1 MEGSR
6 RYTAP
11 PPPLF
16 MIAKAPV
23 KNCPNTNKKRNNVF
37 MKPIFRTDFIT
48 EIYYTP
54 ISDNIL
60 QIIAETNA
68 ANEIV
73 TQHSENQARSEQDN
87 QSRKQSNSH
96 RGRMFCCEVW
106 GNHQREY
113 LTDGNQAT
121 P

>member
-11 PPPLF
+11 PPF

-37 MKPIFRTDFIT
+37 MKLIFRTDFIT

-54 ISDNIL
+54 ISDNIS

-68 ANEIV
+68 ANEYRY
-73 TQHSENQARSEQDN
+73 SAF
-87 QSRKQSNSH
+87 RKSSA
-96 RGRMFCCEVW
+96 
-106 GNHQREY
+106 
-113 LTDGNQAT
+113 L
-121 P
+121 